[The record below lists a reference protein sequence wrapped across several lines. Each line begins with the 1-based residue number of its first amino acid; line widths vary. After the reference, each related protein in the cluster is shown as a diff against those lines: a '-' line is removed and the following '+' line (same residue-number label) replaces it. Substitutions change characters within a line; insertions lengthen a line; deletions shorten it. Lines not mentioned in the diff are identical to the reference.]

1 MKKLYTLL
9 LLCAPI
15 LSFAQKTS
23 PAPYCVS
30 SFNNN
35 YNMIKE
41 ISAPAY
47 THSFGTLG
55 SIAATNTYL
64 YVDTAHLPIIS
75 KSTPTNYF
83 LDFYSVPDAEPAYFG
98 VWIDYDHSNTFDA
111 SELAF
116 YNENTLHD
124 KLPFGSAS
132 DVSLP
137 LPFLAP
143 ITAKNGITRMR
154 IVRSQNPTDP
164 TGPYNP
170 LFKLSP
176 CHTPVV
182 SANIYGCTYDFDVII
197 ESLTGIEEQ
206 LLRSQLSVLP
216 NPATDKLNI
225 VNASTQKISKL
236 TVLDFSG
243 KKLAEMPSA
252 ATIDISDYASGIY
265 FVRITMEN
273 GIVVPMKFV
282 KQ

>member
-1 MKKLYTLL
+1 MQKLYTLFL
-9 LLCAPI
+9 FCAPI

-30 SFNNN
+30 AFNNN
-35 YNMIKE
+35 YNMMKE

-47 THSFGTLG
+47 THSFGSLG
-55 SIAATNTYL
+55 SLTATNTYL

-98 VWIDYDHSNTFDA
+98 VWIDYNHNNTFDT
-111 SELAF
+111 SELVF

-132 DVSLP
+132 DISLP

-143 ITAKNGITRMR
+143 MSAKNGITRMR
-154 IVRSQNPTDP
+154 IVRSQNPTNP

-182 SANIYGCTYDFDVII
+182 SANVYGCTYDFDVII

-206 LLRSQLSVLP
+206 MLRSQLTVVP

-225 VNASTQKISKL
+225 FNTSAQKISNL

-243 KKLAEMPSA
+243 KMIAEMPSA
-252 ATIDISDYASGIY
+252 STINIADYASGIY

-273 GIVVPMKFV
+273 GLVLPIKFV